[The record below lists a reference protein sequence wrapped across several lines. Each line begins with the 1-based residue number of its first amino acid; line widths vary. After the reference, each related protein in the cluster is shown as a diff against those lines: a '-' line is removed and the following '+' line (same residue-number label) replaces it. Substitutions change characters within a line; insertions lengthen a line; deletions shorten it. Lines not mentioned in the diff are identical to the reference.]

1 MGGLCIL
8 SSIQINQIYQMK
20 RILYIT
26 YDWWFDTDVDIL
38 KSLSENYVID
48 VFVVSIQ
55 AKQLN
60 KYSDKKVPSANVCI
74 HDFPIWNKKQK
85 TRMAFK
91 SMWLALRIAAR
102 AKSYD
107 LVLYIDDAN
116 PVSVLLLSLFL
127 PKRKTIVTFHDY
139 RMHLDEPRFKRMV
152 HNGLVRS
159 FRYFHFFS
167 QSQYEYFAKDHSEKS
182 AFFSLMP
189 LKDFG
194 LVKPYM
200 IHEKKTFLFFG
211 YIRDYKRL
219 DLFIQAA
226 KRLQTD
232 ARFLIAGYCADWERY
247 EQLIDGDE
255 RFECHIGFVPND
267 EIPSYFGE
275 ADFLVLPYND
285 STQSGPLLIAVNY
298 GLPVIASRH
307 KIFEDFIAHGR
318 NGYLFEDSDV
328 DDLAK
333 MLRCAVKMS
342 DEQYSCMRQAMCE
355 ARKEYEQK
363 SDYCK
368 ALEHYVSLNVQRKQ

>member
-1 MGGLCIL
+1 
-8 SSIQINQIYQMK
+8 MK

-38 KSLSENYVID
+38 KSLSENYVVD

-55 AKQLN
+55 DKQLN
-60 KYSDKKVPSANVCI
+60 KYPDKRTPSANVRI
-74 HDFPIWNKKQK
+74 YDFPIWNKKQK
-85 TRMAFK
+85 IRMAFN
-91 SMWLALRIAAR
+91 SMLFALRLAMR
-102 AKSYD
+102 AKNYD

-127 PKRKTIVTFHDY
+127 PKQKTIVTFHDY

-152 HNGLVRS
+152 HDGLVRS
-159 FRYFHFFS
+159 FRHFHFFS
-167 QSQYEYFAKDHSEKS
+167 QSQYGYFVKDHKGKS

-194 LVKPYM
+194 AAKPYTV
-200 IHEKKTFLFFG
+200 HEKKTFLFFG

-219 DLFIQAA
+219 DLFIRAA
-226 KRLQTD
+226 KRVQAD

-255 RFECHIGFVPND
+255 RFDCHIGFVPNN
-267 EIPSYFGE
+267 EIPRYFGE

-307 KIFEDFIAHGR
+307 KIFEDFIAHGQ
-318 NGYLFEDSDV
+318 NGYLFEDSNV

-333 MLRCAVKMS
+333 MLRQAIEMS
-342 DEQYSCMRQAMCE
+342 DGQYSCMRQAMRE
-355 ARKEYEQK
+355 TRKEYGHK

-368 ALEHYVSLNVQRKQ
+368 ALESYVSLTIKCKQ